1 MTKTTNNRLFMFTTK
16 KINALIL
23 DTFPIVVES
32 ITNELKKKDS
42 IGEIYYASS
51 MHKAVDTIKNNDI
64 SFVILDIKQDKFNG
78 LDLIKRIRKND
89 YNGIILVMSSYG
101 YELYSDSARKLGANG
116 YISKKESIELINDA
130 ITNVLRGYT
139 IFKQSQPSKSEIDL
153 STREITVLNYLLR
166 GYTNKQISEF
176 LSLSSKT
183 ISTYKSRIL
192 DKYNVTSLIELV
204 KINDALI

>member
-42 IGEIYYASS
+42 IGEIYYTSS

>member
-32 ITNELKKKDS
+32 ISNELKKKEN
-42 IGEIYYASS
+42 IGDIYYENS
-51 MHKAVDTIKNNDI
+51 MHKAVDTIKNNNI
-64 SFVILDIKQDKFNG
+64 GFVILDIKQDKFNG

-130 ITNVLRGYT
+130 ITNVLRGY
-139 IFKQSQPSKSEIDL
+139 ILFKQSQPSKSGIDL